1 MDDVPIVSEFSAAA
15 LRVEAGADANEEAR
29 ALIAQLTDAEVLD
42 LLDGDTPFWP
52 GIADM
57 TSGGYYAHAWPAA
70 RNARL
75 GIPGIAFT
83 DGPRGVVVGNAT
95 CFPVAMARA
104 ATFDLELEEA
114 IGEVIGLEARAVGA
128 TYFGGV
134 CVNLLRHPA
143 WGRAQ
148 ETYGEDPY
156 QLGEFGAAL
165 TRGVQGH
172 VLACVKHF
180 ACNSMENARFSV
192 DIRADDRALH
202 EVYLPHFRRVV
213 EEGVAS
219 VMSAY
224 NSLNGEWCGESAGLL
239 TAILRD
245 EWGFEGFVI
254 TDFIFGVRDPVG
266 SVRAGLDV
274 EMPFAQQRAQT
285 LPEALAAA
293 VVTRKELEVPAIRV
307 VATVL
312 QFADRIL
319 GEPPPIDVLAA
330 PTHCALARRAAQES
344 IVLLRNRKDLLP
356 LSVPEI
362 ANIVVLGQ
370 LAATPNLGDGG
381 SSAVHPPSVVTPLD
395 GIRTAFPEA
404 DVVYSERDF
413 DPVVVAAAD
422 VAIVVVG
429 YTKADEGE
437 FVDPQTSGSL
447 FHLFPPMDHPT
458 LGRDAP
464 MPNLPFSPPALSLGR
479 DDAVMATG
487 GDRRSLRLHAEDED
501 LIRGVAVL
509 NPRTVVVVMS
519 GSAVVMP
526 WIDAPAATLMLW
538 YPGMEG
544 GHALADVLTGAV
556 IPSGRLPFAIP
567 HDEADLVHFDADATA
582 ETYDLF
588 HGQWHLD
595 RNDTPAAFP
604 FGFGL
609 STTEFEIGAIEVEA
623 DGTAVRVS
631 VDNVGTRDGATV
643 VQIYAGYEASA
654 YERPRSRLVGF
665 HRRYLKVGEAASC
678 SVPIDLRMLEVRLDG
693 RMVREPGTITLR
705 AAFHAGDPG
714 VTTAFEVSEQSVSG
728 ARVPSPLG
736 RWSQRAHPPG

>member
-15 LRVEAGADANEEAR
+15 LRVGAGADAVAEA
-29 ALIAQLTDAEVLD
+29 LVLVAQLTVDEVLE

-52 GIADM
+52 GITDM
-57 TSGGYYAHAWPAA
+57 TSGGYYTHAWPAA
-70 RNARL
+70 RNLRL
-75 GIPGIAFT
+75 GIPGFAFT

-114 IGEVIGLEARAVGA
+114 IGAVIGLEARAAGA

-165 TRGVQGH
+165 TRGVQQH

-192 DIRADDRALH
+192 DVRADARALH

-219 VMSAY
+219 VMSSY
-224 NSLNGEWCGESAGLL
+224 NSLNGEWCGESPALL

-274 EMPFAQQRAQT
+274 EMPFAQQRALT
-285 LPEALAAA
+285 LTDALAAGA
-293 VVTRKELEVPAIRV
+293 LTRDEVDVPAVRV
-307 VATVL
+307 VATL
-312 QFADRIL
+312 LRFADRL
-319 GEPPPIDVLAA
+319 LTEPPPIEVLAA
-330 PTHCALARRAAQES
+330 PAHRALARRAAQES
-344 IVLLRNRKDLLP
+344 IVLLTNREELLP
-356 LSVPEI
+356 LSPAGSSHI
-362 ANIVVLGQ
+362 AVLGR
-370 LAATPNLGDGG
+370 LAAIPNLGDGG
-381 SSAVHPPSVVTPLD
+381 SSAVHPPGVVTPLD
-395 GIRTAFPEA
+395 GIRAGFPNAE
-404 DVVYSERDF
+404 VVHTERDF

-422 VAIVVVG
+422 VAVVVVG

-437 FVDPQTSGSL
+437 YIDPQTSASL
-447 FHLFPPMDHPT
+447 LHLFPPIDHPK
-458 LGRDAP
+458 LGRNAP
-464 MPNLPFSPPALSLGR
+464 MPEMPFSPPSRPLAR

-501 LIRGVAVL
+501 LIRAVAGL

-526 WIDAPAATLMLW
+526 WIDAPTATLMLW

-556 IPSGRLPFAIP
+556 VPSGRLPFAIP
-567 HDEADLVHFDADATA
+567 HDEADLVHFDPDATA
-582 ETYDLF
+582 ETYDRF

-595 RNDTPAAFP
+595 RRGIPAAFP

-609 STTEFEIGAIEVEA
+609 STTEFEIRAIEVEP
-623 DGTAVRVS
+623 DGSAVRVS
-631 VDNVGTRDGATV
+631 VANVGGRAGATV
-643 VQIYAGYEASA
+643 LQIYAGYETSA
-654 YERPRSRLVGF
+654 YDRPRSRLVGF
-665 HRRYLKVGEAASC
+665 TRRYLMVGEAASC
-678 SVPIDLRMLEVRLDG
+678 SVPIDLRMLEVRLDQL
-693 RMVREPGTITLR
+693 MVREPGTIILR
-705 AAFHAGDPG
+705 ASFHAGDPG
-714 VTTAFEVSEQSVSG
+714 LST
-728 ARVPSPLG
+728 PLEI
-736 RWSQRAHPPG
+736 S

>member
-1 MDDVPIVSEFSAAA
+1 MSEFSAAA
-15 LRVEAGADANEEAR
+15 LRVEAGADAGEEAR
-29 ALIAQLTDAEVLD
+29 ALVAQLTDDEALD

-52 GIADM
+52 GITDM

-83 DGPRGVVVGNAT
+83 DGPRGVVIGNAT

-114 IGEVIGLEARAVGA
+114 IGEVIGLEARASGA

-165 TRGVQGH
+165 TRGVQQH

-192 DIRADDRALH
+192 DTSADPRALH

-224 NSLNGEWCGESAGLL
+224 NSLNGEWCGESPALL

-254 TDFIFGVRDPVG
+254 TDFIFGLRDPVA

-285 LPEALAAA
+285 LPDALAAGVLTRAEVDVSA
-293 VVTRKELEVPAIRV
+293 VRV
-307 VATVL
+307 IATLL
-312 QFADRIL
+312 QFAGRLL
-319 GEPPPIDVLAA
+319 GEPPPVVGLAA
-330 PTHCALARRAAQES
+330 PAHRALARRGAAAS
-344 IVLLRNRKDLLP
+344 IVLLTNREELLP
-356 LSVPEI
+356 LSPSEI
-362 ANIVVLGQ
+362 SDIAVVGR

-395 GIRTAFPEA
+395 GIRAAFPHA
-404 DVVYSERDF
+404 AVTYAEREV
-413 DPVVVAAAD
+413 DPLVIAAAD
-422 VAIVVVG
+422 VAVVVVG

-437 FVDPQTSGSL
+437 YVDPQTSGSL

-464 MPNLPFSPPALSLGR
+464 MPEMPFSPPALPLAR

-501 LIRGVAVL
+501 LIRTVAAL

-556 IPSGRLPFAIP
+556 VPSGRLPFAIP
-567 HDEADLVHFDADATA
+567 HDEADLVHFDPDATA
-582 ETYDLF
+582 ETYGLF

-595 RNDTPAAFP
+595 RNGTPAAFP

-609 STTEFEIGAIEVEA
+609 STTEFEIRAVEVEP
-623 DGTAVRVS
+623 DGSAVLVRVA
-631 VDNVGTRDGATV
+631 NVGSRDGATV
-643 VQIYAGYEASA
+643 LQVYAGYETSA

-665 HRRYLKVGEAASC
+665 TLRHLTVREAASC
-678 SVPIDLRMLEVRLDG
+678 SVPIDLRMLDVRLDE

-714 VTTAFEVSEQSVSG
+714 LTTPLEVG
-728 ARVPSPLG
+728 
-736 RWSQRAHPPG
+736 